1 MKRPTSILNA
11 ILVLLALAASGCAS
25 DAPPSGGP
33 TDPQPREVLF
43 SDPDSGSVN
52 TSPSKIRLLFS
63 HPVTARQL
71 LYAIHFSPE
80 VDNYHVTVNG
90 NEGEIVFFNR
100 FEANRTYILTL
111 NKSLLG
117 NYTLPFATG
126 AKLDTS
132 SISGSVQN
140 ADLSPAAS
148 AFVMAFQN
156 PGTNGSTP
164 DMRNDRPDYLAQTDA
179 SGSFHF
185 SHLAPG
191 SYSLMAFDDS
201 NANMRWNRSTEAIGL
216 SCYRAVPV
224 GSKNIALRLTGPDAD
239 HPGIA
244 ACRPLER
251 QLLEL
256 TYTEPVEPADI
267 DIKEILIHHAKTH
280 KPVPVLD
287 WYSPVPA
294 SASTKIRVLCGPLKT
309 GEPYIITDRKAGT
322 NKVLFYPTRF
332 TAEKLPIS
340 ISMTPADKSSP
351 GYMNT
356 VWPELGNTA
365 VISFSRPVTKNAI
378 RSAAVLSESGR
389 RTPET
394 LEYALKQ
401 IDARTFSMQP
411 TAGFRPGAAY
421 TLSIDSAAVNGNPPE
436 ESVRTTRISRFT
448 AADTS
453 NTGGISG
460 TCWSPRGPVI
470 VEARASKGALPHRV
484 PGVQKGRNS
493 FSYAMTGLAPGS
505 YTISAFVAEDG
516 NEQELYRQ
524 KWRPG
529 TLTPLT
535 PSAPFGLHPGNVRV
549 RAQWMAESID
559 IDIMNTAPGTITP
572 DSLKG
577 GSRIRSLRNQ
587 QQPSPQKPEPSVQ

>member
-33 TDPQPREVLF
+33 VDPQPREVLF

-52 TSPSKIRLLFS
+52 TSPAKIRLLFS

-90 NEGEIVFFNR
+90 NEAEIVFFNP

-117 NYTLPFATG
+117 TYTLPFATG
-126 AKLDTS
+126 ARLDTS

-140 ADLSPAAS
+140 TDLSPAAS
-148 AFVMAFQN
+148 AFVLAFKS
-156 PGTNGSTP
+156 PGRNGSMP

-191 SYSLMAFDDS
+191 SYSLLAFNDS
-201 NANMRWNRSTEAIGL
+201 NADMRWNRSTEEIGL
-216 SCYRAVPV
+216 SSYRTVPA
-224 GSKNIALRLTGPDAD
+224 GSKNIALRLGGPDAD

-256 TYTEPVEPADI
+256 TYTEPAEPADI
-267 DIKEILIHHAKTH
+267 DIREIQIHHAKTR

-287 WYSPVPA
+287 WYSPVSA

-309 GEPYIITDRKAGT
+309 GEPYIITDQKAGT

-340 ISMTPADKSSP
+340 ISTTPADKSQP

-356 VWPELGNTA
+356 VWPEIGNTA
-365 VISFSRPVTKNAI
+365 TLSFSQPVTRNAI
-378 RSAAVLSESGR
+378 RSATVLSESGR
-389 RTPET
+389 RSPET
-394 LEYALKQ
+394 LEYELKK
-401 IDARTFSMQP
+401 IDARTFSIRP
-411 TAGFRPGAAY
+411 IDGFRPGTPY
-421 TLSIDSAAVNGNPPE
+421 TLSIDSASVNGNPPIQ
-436 ESVRTTRISRFT
+436 SARTTRVSRFT
-448 AADTS
+448 TADTT

-470 VEARASKGALPHRV
+470 VEARASNGALPHRV
-484 PGVQKGRNS
+484 RGIQKETDS
-493 FSYAMTGLAPGS
+493 FSYAFTGLAPGS
-505 YTISAFVAEDG
+505 YTLSAFVPAEG
-516 NEQELYRQ
+516 NEQDLYRQ

-529 TLTPLT
+529 TLSPLT

-549 RAQWMAESID
+549 RAQWMADNID
-559 IDIMNTAPGTITP
+559 IDIMNTAPRAITP

-577 GSRIRSLRNQ
+577 GSRIRNLRKQ
-587 QQPSPQKPEPSVQ
+587 QPPSPQKPEPSLQ